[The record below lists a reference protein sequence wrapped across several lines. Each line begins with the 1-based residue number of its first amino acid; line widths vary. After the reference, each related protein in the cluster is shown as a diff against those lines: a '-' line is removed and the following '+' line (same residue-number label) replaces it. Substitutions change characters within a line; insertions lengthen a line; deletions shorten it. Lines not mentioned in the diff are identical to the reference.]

1 MLTIDVVAYI
11 LTFCLA
17 DGASCDKEKFIG
29 GTMALFD
36 SLIDDLASRFG
47 LGPTA
52 TPLVRETLKLILGST
67 DGLSGFISRLTASG
81 LGSVA
86 ASWLGASDPAP
97 LSTQQ
102 VETAIGY
109 PSLSGIADRLGL
121 NTSIVTSAIG
131 YALPKLIGLLTPGGS
146 VPASLPAAV
155 ANFLQDG
162 AAPAPAQTSVST
174 PGGQRTSLLPLA
186 IGAAALI
193 GGVSWFLAQ
202 KEKNAGEAPPAIV
215 TEAPGVS
222 GGASSTAVVQT
233 LPAQLSIT
241 DDGRHIA
248 YSGAVHDDATR
259 SSILDALKAVFGA
272 KRLQGD
278 IAVDAN
284 RGPAPWAEYLR
295 KALEGLKALG
305 IRTAGSQLVFEGP
318 AITVGGTS
326 PDETQ
331 TKISAALRNAMGG
344 GFSVGGFADKVA
356 GAVSDANAKV
366 ASALGA
372 LKTDFTAQE
381 LVDVLNKAII
391 NFHTAESAV
400 PKDAEGLLKNAAEL
414 IKKLPADIR
423 LEISGHTDN
432 VGDDRANQ
440 ALSQRRADSIRS
452 FLANAGV
459 KRTAIQAKGYGS
471 TRPVASNDTPEGRFQ
486 NRRIEYHV
494 VH

>member
-1 MLTIDVVAYI
+1 
-11 LTFCLA
+11 
-17 DGASCDKEKFIG
+17 
-29 GTMALFD
+29 MALFD

-52 TPLVRETLKLILGST
+52 TPLVRETLKLILGSQ
-67 DGLSGFISRLTASG
+67 DGLSGFLSRLTASG

-86 ASWLGASDPAP
+86 ASWLGASEPAP

-102 VETAIGY
+102 VETAIGS
-109 PSLSGIADRLGL
+109 PGLSSIASSLGL
-121 NTSIVTSAIG
+121 NTSIVSSAVG
-131 YALPKLIGLLTPGGS
+131 YALPRLVGLLTPGGG
-146 VPASLPAAV
+146 VPTALPAAV
-155 ANFLQDG
+155 TNFLQDG
-162 AAPAPAQTSVST
+162 AAATQSTQSPAPAESEPARRS
-174 PGGQRTSLLPLA
+174 SLLPLV

-193 GGVSWFLAQ
+193 GGVSYFLSQ
-202 KEKNAGEAPPAIV
+202 KEKTAGEAPPVVVAA
-215 TEAPGVS
+215 APG
-222 GGASSTAVVQT
+222 ASEPAKVVQT
-233 LPAQLSIT
+233 LPAQLAIT

-259 SSILDALKAVFGA
+259 AGVLDALKAVFGA

-278 IAVDAN
+278 IAVDPN

-305 IRTAGSQLVFEGP
+305 IRTAGSQLFFEGP
-318 AITVGGTS
+318 AVTVGGTS

-331 TKISAALRNAMGG
+331 IKISSALRNALGG
-344 GFSVGGFADKVA
+344 GISIGGFADKVA

-372 LKTDFTAQE
+372 LRADFTAQE
-381 LVDVLNKAII
+381 LVDVLNRAII

-400 PKDAEGLLKNAAEL
+400 PKDAEALLKSAAEL
-414 IKKLPADIR
+414 IRKLPADIR

-432 VGDDRANQ
+432 VGDERANQ
-440 ALSQRRADSIRS
+440 ALSQRRADSVRN
-452 FLANAGV
+452 FLAAAGV
-459 KRTAIQAKGYGS
+459 KKTTIQAKGYGS
-471 TRPVASNDTPEGRFQ
+471 TKPLASNETPEGRFQ

-494 VH
+494 VR

>member
-1 MLTIDVVAYI
+1 
-11 LTFCLA
+11 
-17 DGASCDKEKFIG
+17 
-29 GTMALFD
+29 MALFD

-52 TPLVRETLKLILGST
+52 TPLVRETLKLILGSS
-67 DGLSGFISRLTASG
+67 DGLGGFLNRLTASG

-102 VETAIGY
+102 VETAVGSS
-109 PSLSGIADRLGL
+109 SLSTIAQNLGL
-121 NTSIVTSAIG
+121 NSSIVTSAIG
-131 YALPKLIGLLTPGGS
+131 YALPRLVGLLTPGGG
-146 VPASLPAAV
+146 VPGVMPAAV
-155 ANFLQDG
+155 ANFLQG
-162 AAPAPAQTSVST
+162 GESEPPPAHSVHTAPE
-174 PGGQRTSLLPLA
+174 QRSSLLPLVIA
-186 IGAAALI
+186 SAALI

-202 KEKNAGEAPPAIV
+202 KEKTGGETPAIV
-215 TEAPGVS
+215 TTRAPGETGGSSS
-222 GGASSTAVVQT
+222 GTVVQT
-233 LPAQLSIT
+233 LPAQLTIT

-248 YSGAVHDDATR
+248 YKGSVHDDATR
-259 SSILDALKAVFGA
+259 ATILDALKSVFGS
-272 KRLQGD
+272 KHIQGD
-278 IAVDAN
+278 IAVDPN

-305 IRTAGSQLVFEGP
+305 IRTAGSQLFFEGP
-318 AITVGGTS
+318 ALTVGGTS

-331 TKISAALRNAMGG
+331 TKISGALRNALGS
-344 GFSVGGFADKVA
+344 GFTVGGFADKVA

-366 ASALGA
+366 ATALGA
-372 LKTDFTAQE
+372 LRADFTAQE
-381 LVDVLNKAII
+381 LVDVLNRAII

-400 PKDAEGLLKNAAEL
+400 PKDAEGLLKSAAEL

-432 VGDDRANQ
+432 VGDERANQ
-440 ALSQRRADSIRS
+440 SLSQRRADSVRN
-452 FLANAGV
+452 FLASAGV
-459 KRTAIQAKGYGS
+459 KKTAVQAKGYGS
-471 TRPVASNDTPEGRFQ
+471 ARPVASNDTPEGRFQ

>member
-1 MLTIDVVAYI
+1 
-11 LTFCLA
+11 
-17 DGASCDKEKFIG
+17 
-29 GTMALFD
+29 MALFD
-36 SLIDDLASRFG
+36 SLIDDLSSRFG

-52 TPLVRETLKLILGST
+52 TPLVRETLKLILGSS

-86 ASWLGASDPAP
+86 SSWLGASDPAP

-102 VETAIGY
+102 VETAVGSS
-109 PSLSGIADRLGL
+109 SLSGIAERLGL

-131 YALPKLIGLLTPGGS
+131 YALPKLVGLLTPGGS
-146 VPASLPAAV
+146 LPSVLPAAV
-155 ANFLQDG
+155 TSFLQDG
-162 AAPAPAQTSVST
+162 ASGLSATGTAPEKRS
-174 PGGQRTSLLPLA
+174 SLLPLVIA
-186 IGAAALI
+186 AAALI
-193 GGVSWFLAQ
+193 GGVSWFLSQ
-202 KEKNAGEAPPAIV
+202 KEKTAGDAPAAV
-215 TEAPGVS
+215 TARAPGES
-222 GGASSTAVVQT
+222 DGSSTGKLVQT
-233 LPAQLSIT
+233 KPAQLSIT

-259 SSILDALKAVFGA
+259 ASILDALKAVFGA

-278 IAVDAN
+278 IAVDPN

-295 KALEGLKALG
+295 KGLEGLKALG
-305 IRTAGSQLVFEGP
+305 IRTAGSQLLFEGP

-331 TKISAALRNAMGG
+331 TKISSALRNAMGG

-356 GAVSDANAKV
+356 GAVSDANARV
-366 ASALGA
+366 ASALGS
-372 LKTDFTAQE
+372 LKADFTAQE

-400 PKDAEGLLKNAAEL
+400 PKDAEALLKSAAEL

-432 VGDDRANQ
+432 VGDERANQ
-440 ALSQRRADSIRS
+440 TLSQRRADSVRN
-452 FLANAGV
+452 FLASDGV
-459 KRTAIQAKGYGS
+459 KRTAVQAKGYGS
-471 TRPVASNDTPEGRFQ
+471 SHPVASNDTPEGRFQ

>member
-1 MLTIDVVAYI
+1 
-11 LTFCLA
+11 
-17 DGASCDKEKFIG
+17 
-29 GTMALFD
+29 
-36 SLIDDLASRFG
+36 
-47 LGPTA
+47 
-52 TPLVRETLKLILGST
+52 
-67 DGLSGFISRLTASG
+67 
-81 LGSVA
+81 
-86 ASWLGASDPAP
+86 
-97 LSTQQ
+97 
-102 VETAIGY
+102 
-109 PSLSGIADRLGL
+109 
-121 NTSIVTSAIG
+121 
-131 YALPKLIGLLTPGGS
+131 
-146 VPASLPAAV
+146 
-155 ANFLQDG
+155 
-162 AAPAPAQTSVST
+162 
-174 PGGQRTSLLPLA
+174 
-186 IGAAALI
+186 
-193 GGVSWFLAQ
+193 
-202 KEKNAGEAPPAIV
+202 V

>member
-1 MLTIDVVAYI
+1 
-11 LTFCLA
+11 
-17 DGASCDKEKFIG
+17 
-29 GTMALFD
+29 MALFD
-36 SLIDDLASRFG
+36 SLIDDIASRFG

-52 TPLVRETLKLILGST
+52 TPLVRETLKLILGSS
-67 DGLSGFISRLTASG
+67 DGLSGFIGRLTASG

-86 ASWLGASDPAP
+86 AGWLGSSNPAP
-97 LSTQQ
+97 LSPQQ
-102 VETAIGY
+102 VETAVGY

-121 NTSIVTSAIG
+121 NTSVVTTAIG
-131 YALPKLIGLLTPGGS
+131 YALPKLVGLLTPGGS
-146 VPASLPAAV
+146 VPTVLPAAV

-162 AAPAPAQTSVST
+162 VAAVTPAQAAPASSATAQRS
-174 PGGQRTSLLPLA
+174 SLLPLV

-193 GGVSWFLAQ
+193 GGVSYFLAQ
-202 KEKNAGEAPPAIV
+202 KEKSAGDTPPAV
-215 TEAPGVS
+215 TAAAPS
-222 GGASSTAVVQT
+222 GAQVATTPVQT

-248 YSGAVHDDATR
+248 YSGAVHDAATR
-259 SSILDALKAVFGA
+259 SGIIDALKAVFGA

-331 TKISAALRNAMGG
+331 TKISAALRNAVGG

-366 ASALGA
+366 ATALGA
-372 LKTDFTAQE
+372 LRADFTAQE

-400 PKDAEGLLKNAAEL
+400 PKDAESLLKNAAEL

-432 VGDDRANQ
+432 VGDERANQ
-440 ALSQRRADSIRS
+440 TLSQRRADSIRNY
-452 FLANAGV
+452 LANAGV
-459 KRTAIQAKGYGS
+459 KRTTVQAKGYGS

-494 VH
+494 VK

>member
-1 MLTIDVVAYI
+1 
-11 LTFCLA
+11 
-17 DGASCDKEKFIG
+17 
-29 GTMALFD
+29 MALFD
-36 SLIDDLASRFG
+36 SLIDDIASRFG

-52 TPLVRETLKLILGST
+52 TPLVRETLKLILGSS

-102 VETAIGY
+102 VETAVGNS
-109 PSLSGIADRLGL
+109 SLSGIADRLGL
-121 NTSIVTSAIG
+121 NTSIVASAIG
-131 YALPKLIGLLTPGGS
+131 YVLPKLVGLLTPGGS
-146 VPASLPAAV
+146 VPAVLPAAV
-155 ANFLQDG
+155 ANFLHDG
-162 AAPAPAQTSVST
+162 AAAAPPPASTTAPAQRSN
-174 PGGQRTSLLPLA
+174 LLPLV

-193 GGVSWFLAQ
+193 GGVSYFLAQ
-202 KEKNAGEAPPAIV
+202 KEKTDGGVPPAI
-215 TEAPGVS
+215 TAEAPA
-222 GGASSTAVVQT
+222 GGQVAATPVRT

-259 SSILDALKAVFGA
+259 SSILDALKAAFGA

-318 AITVGGTS
+318 AINVGGTS

-331 TKISAALRNAMGG
+331 TKISAALRSAMGS
-344 GFSVGGFADKVA
+344 GFTVGGFADKVA
-356 GAVSDANAKV
+356 GVVSDANAKV

-372 LKTDFTAQE
+372 LRADFTAQE
-381 LVDVLNKAII
+381 LVDVLNRAII

-400 PKDAEGLLKNAAEL
+400 PKDAEALLKSAAEL
-414 IKKLPADIR
+414 IKKLPADVR

-440 ALSQRRADSIRS
+440 ALSQRRADSIRN

-459 KRTAIQAKGYGS
+459 KRTAVQAKGYGS
-471 TRPVASNDTPEGRFQ
+471 SRPVASNDTPEGRFQ

-494 VH
+494 AP

>member
-1 MLTIDVVAYI
+1 
-11 LTFCLA
+11 
-17 DGASCDKEKFIG
+17 
-29 GTMALFD
+29 MALFD

-52 TPLVRETLKLILGST
+52 TPLVRETLKLILGSN
-67 DGLSGFISRLTASG
+67 DGLSGFIGRLTASG

-102 VETAIGY
+102 VETAVGSS
-109 PSLSGIADRLGL
+109 SLSSIAERLGL
-121 NTSIVTSAIG
+121 NNSIVTSAIG
-131 YALPKLIGLLTPGGS
+131 YALPRLVGLLTPGGGVPS
-146 VPASLPAAV
+146 VLPAAV
-155 ANFLQDG
+155 TNFLQDP
-162 AAPAPAQTSVST
+162 AAGPAATGSAPE
-174 PGGQRTSLLPLA
+174 QRSSLLPLV

-193 GGVSWFLAQ
+193 GGVSYFLSQ
-202 KEKNAGEAPPAIV
+202 QEKTAGGAPPAV
-215 TEAPGVS
+215 TARAPSDASGSS
-222 GGASSTAVVQT
+222 GGGTIQA
-233 LPAQLSIT
+233 LPAQLIIN

-248 YSGAVHDDATR
+248 YKGAVHDEATR
-259 SSILDALKAVFGA
+259 ASVVDALKAVFGS

-278 IAVDAN
+278 ISVDAN

-305 IRTAGSQLVFEGP
+305 IRTAGSQLLFEGP

-331 TKISAALRNAMGG
+331 TKISSALRNALGG
-344 GFSVGGFADKVA
+344 GINVGGFADKVA
-356 GAVSDANAKV
+356 SAVSDANAKV
-366 ASALGA
+366 ASALGG
-372 LKTDFTAQE
+372 LKSDFTARE

-391 NFHTAESAV
+391 NFHTAESTV
-400 PKDAEGLLKNAAEL
+400 PKDAEALLKSAAEL
-414 IKKLPADIR
+414 IRKLPADIR

-432 VGDDRANQ
+432 VGDERANQ
-440 ALSQRRADSIRS
+440 ALSQRRADSVRN
-452 FLANAGV
+452 FLAAAGV

-471 TRPVASNDTPEGRFQ
+471 ARPVASNDTPEGRFQ

-494 VH
+494 VQ